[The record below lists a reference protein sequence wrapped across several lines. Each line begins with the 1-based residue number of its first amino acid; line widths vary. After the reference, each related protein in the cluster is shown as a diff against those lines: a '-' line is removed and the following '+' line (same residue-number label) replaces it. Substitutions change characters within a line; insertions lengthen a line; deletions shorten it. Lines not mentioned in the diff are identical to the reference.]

1 MSIKPNRPPSL
12 CVRSHGG
19 VKRKTEMKADA
30 LPSTVQQKET
40 VSCFSQEYELY
51 SASTF
56 SRLVSVWNRQG
67 REKLLSHQ
75 ILFLTRWLPGEKG
88 EEPTDS
94 LGVFIFMSLNL
105 EWETNSYWWIV
116 SNHAPGRRFSHVS
129 VLSHTHTHCLWS
141 SLVFLSLSTAGST
154 IIHRHPRQSG
164 LNGLLV
170 AMGLGGISL
179 YLENP
184 LKESSDIQLTSQII
198 ENTWSN
204 YSIVCCLT
212 EEMYIFISVTCAQ
225 NYF

>member
-1 MSIKPNRPPSL
+1 MAEWRERQKWKQMPCPQQCNRKKPCHVFHKNMSCIQHQHSPGWSVSETGRGE
-12 CVRSHGG
+12 RS
-19 VKRKTEMKADA
+19 
-30 LPSTVQQKET
+30 
-40 VSCFSQEYELY
+40 SCHTRYCFWQDGC
-51 SASTF
+51 
-56 SRLVSVWNRQG
+56 RGR
-67 REKLLSHQ
+67 REKNP
-75 ILFLTRWLPGEKG
+75 LT
-88 EEPTDS
+88 

-184 LKESSDIQLTSQII
+184 LQESSDIQLTSQII
-198 ENTWSN
+198 ENTRSN